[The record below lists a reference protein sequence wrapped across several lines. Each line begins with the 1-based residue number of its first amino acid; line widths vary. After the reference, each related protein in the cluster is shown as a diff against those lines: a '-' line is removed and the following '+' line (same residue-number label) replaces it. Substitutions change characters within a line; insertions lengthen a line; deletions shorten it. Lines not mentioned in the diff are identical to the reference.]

1 MTALT
6 RRPAATAVVVALLG
20 LAAGLGVR
28 FGLAGLPGR
37 PWAATATANVVD
49 VRLTPDGAQAVVDV
63 TLVTSVAAEV
73 SAAEGSGLGIAVGDR
88 RVPLTRTAPLTS
100 PPQAPPATTPSTPA
114 DVDPDPDTSAESSK
128 LLARHHWFTV
138 PLSCAGS
145 SAPVAGPTRFILSVT
160 TRSGARHEVSG
171 PGTLAWTGATQVDLC
186 SYAEHQLPIGWE
198 HPVTV
203 DSFAPDKAYP
213 ATARLTVSGL
223 APGDRVTET
232 FTSAELAIDAPV
244 VGTADDHGRISMS
257 LHLNDGC
264 QNNGWRIPVGVSVS
278 GASPEVGTTAHYV
291 GVGLPL
297 ARWIVDYRISHCSG
311 G

>member
-114 DVDPDPDTSAESSK
+114 DVDPDPGT
-128 LLARHHWFTV
+128 LLARHHWFLV
-138 PLSCAGS
+138 PLSCPGDA
-145 SAPVAGPTRFILSVT
+145 ATVAGPTHFILSVT
-160 TRSGARHEVSG
+160 TGSGAGHEVSG
-171 PGTLAWTGATQVDLC
+171 PGTFAWGAQEDLC
-186 SYAEHQLPIGWE
+186 SYAEHQLPFGWQ
-198 HPVTV
+198 HPLTV
-203 DSFAPDKAYP
+203 DSFTPDTAHP
-213 ATARLTVSGL
+213 DAARLTISGLHPGDQVSGL
-223 APGDRVTET
+223 STMPLLVIDPPVT
-232 FTSAELAIDAPV
+232 D
-244 VGTADDHGRISMS
+244 TADRQGRIT
-257 LHLNDGC
+257 LTVRLVDPC
-264 QNNGWRIPVGVSVS
+264 QPIGWRIPVGVSVS
-278 GASPEVGTTAHYV
+278 GASPEVATTAHYV